1 MTELKYT
8 NFRILLNVISFVSYI
23 LALSFVLVLYG
34 IAEDIVLNKKSLSLS
49 DPAYWIKQFQESL
62 SGLIFVI
69 ACQFIAA
76 SLIIR
81 NLSLKKLC
89 SLTFVCIV
97 ISHWLDALLPDN
109 EFLFIK
115 LFVII
120 TVSLIVPILILA
132 KFDKRKTPSGN
143 DTDTQEQ
150 VISTSNCK
158 NTKYWFILDIFIIG
172 LVLFWG
178 FLLDPLGI
186 VSYVSGLHNDYTLL
200 LLGLIY
206 PTLIVL
212 ACLSLLILIIR
223 MFMRWPKY
231 ISNTSKLQLIQKV
244 VIISLFV
251 YLVLPFLPIM
261 PSPKKMY
268 VKGFEA
274 YVKNNADI
282 SEIRNWFNSLSQ
294 EDYAEYESKGKVPWR
309 ERIAWPEAILEL
321 YPTSV
326 ALSWDKNYNPQV
338 RLRWGS
344 GVVGPWGF
352 VVLNE
357 NIPTNTSEISCPDEY
372 RHEIQ
377 NGVYVWCSRN

>member
-8 NFRILLNVISFVSYI
+8 NFRMLQNVISFVSYI

-34 IAEDIVLNKKSLSLS
+34 IAEDIVLNKKFLSLS
-49 DPAYWIKQFQESL
+49 DLAYWIEQFQESL
-62 SGLIFVI
+62 GSLMFII

-89 SLTFVCIV
+89 ALTFVCIV
-97 ISHWLDALLPDN
+97 ISHWLEVILPDN
-109 EFLFIK
+109 EFEFIK
-115 LFVII
+115 LFILI

-132 KFDKRKTPSGN
+132 KYDERKIPSGN
-143 DTDTQEQ
+143 DTDTQGQ
-150 VISTSNCK
+150 VISNPNSK

-178 FLLDPLGI
+178 YLLDPFGI

-200 LLGLIY
+200 LLGFIY

-223 MFMRWPKY
+223 MFMSWPKY
-231 ISNTSKLQLIQKV
+231 ISNASKLQLIQKV
-244 VIISLFV
+244 IIIFLFI
-251 YLVLPFLPIM
+251 YLILPFLPIM

-268 VKGFEA
+268 VKGFEG

-282 SEIRNWFNSLSQ
+282 TEIRNWLNSLRQ
-294 EDYAEYESKGKVPWR
+294 EDYDEYESKGRIPWR
-309 ERIAWPEAILEL
+309 EKIDWPDAIQEL
-321 YPTSV
+321 HPRTAV
-326 ALSWDKNYNPQV
+326 LSWDKNYKSQV
-338 RLRWGS
+338 GLRWGS

-352 VVLNE
+352 TVLNE
-357 NIPTNTSEISCPDEY
+357 SAPTPASELSCSGEY

-377 NGVYVWCSRN
+377 NGVYVWYRRN